1 MAEIKGLIID
11 TPHIDRI
18 LSGMKIWEMR
28 STATK
33 QRGLVALI
41 RKGSGQV
48 VGVVELVD
56 SVGPLTKEQIFANQP
71 NHMIANERLADPK
84 VGKWNHAWVMQNAK
98 LFDKPIPYQ
107 HPSGAVIWV
116 KLDEAVSAAITRAA
130 ELLVPPHRSSMA
142 IR

>member
-1 MAEIKGLIID
+1 MTEIKGLIID
-11 TPHIDRI
+11 TPYIDRI
-18 LSGMKIWEMR
+18 LSGKKTWEMR

-48 VGVVELVD
+48 VGVAELVD
-56 SVGPLTKEQIFANQP
+56 AVGPLTKEEIFANQSK
-71 NHMIANERLADPK
+71 HMISNERLADPK

-98 LFDKPIPYQ
+98 LFDRPVPYK

-116 KLDEAVSAAITRAA
+116 KLDETVSMAVMRAA
-130 ELLVPPHRSSMA
+130 KN
-142 IR
+142 